1 MDWRLV
7 YSWVVKYS
15 TSFKQQK
22 ALSSNNYYTG
32 NAVSG
37 QCKYEGNLM
46 KSSYSI
52 GKSSFLQP
60 PFIFTMLYRLITAY
74 CFKFDCNITNLP
86 LALIIAVVIAKN
98 NRNVFTHMLY
108 FQTVNFTLSMHTSS
122 LGSFSTFWS
131 ASKFCAMPL
140 LWLMHVSWHGSSL
153 ASDQEVCTSCF
164 RRTCVNF
171 HAEIG

>member
-7 YSWVVKYS
+7 YGWDVKYS

-22 ALSSNNYYTG
+22 ALSSNNYTS

-46 KSSYSI
+46 KSCYSTA
-52 GKSSFLQP
+52 KSSFLQL
-60 PFIFTMLYRLITAY
+60 PFNLTLLYRLITVY
-74 CFKFDCNITNLP
+74 CSKFDCNIINLP
-86 LALIIAVVIAKN
+86 LALIAAVIAKKITN
-98 NRNVFTHMLY
+98 IYALMLY

-131 ASKFCAMPL
+131 ASKFCAMPR

>member
-60 PFIFTMLYRLITAY
+60 PFILTLLYRLITAY

-86 LALIIAVVIAKN
+86 LALIIAGVIAKKITET
-98 NRNVFTHMLY
+98 FLHICFIFKQSILL
-108 FQTVNFTLSMHTSS
+108 FQCILPPWEVSQLFDLPQ
-122 LGSFSTFWS
+122 SFAWCLF
-131 ASKFCAMPL
+131 F
-140 LWLMHVSWHGSSL
+140 G
-153 ASDQEVCTSCF
+153 
-164 RRTCVNF
+164 
-171 HAEIG
+171 